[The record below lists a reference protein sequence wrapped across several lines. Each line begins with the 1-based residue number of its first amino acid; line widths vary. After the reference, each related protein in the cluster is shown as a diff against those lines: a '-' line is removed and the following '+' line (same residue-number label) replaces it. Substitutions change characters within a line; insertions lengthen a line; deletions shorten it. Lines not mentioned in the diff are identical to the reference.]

1 MIIEKEI
8 ASVMVVTDR
17 DDEALPKIGR
27 RINDLFENI
36 SFKIGE
42 WSDIS
47 IEDSFGLTKA
57 IDTYLLVV
65 PPDKKGALEN
75 VIIDALKEINE
86 EQALIEEVIQF
97 IDSLKVQLV
106 PELEQI
112 NYANKAT
119 IGTFFSVRDPKHA
132 MRSFATYV
140 SKIDWKKSESL
151 NELFAPFAD
160 LGR

>member
-1 MIIEKEI
+1 MASMSMKTEKHSSLRC
-8 ASVMVVTDR
+8 AYDDR
-17 DDEALPKIGR
+17 
-27 RINDLFENI
+27 
-36 SFKIGE
+36 
-42 WSDIS
+42 
-47 IEDSFGLTKA
+47 

-75 VIIDALKEINE
+75 VIIDALKEIKE

-132 MRSFATYV
+132 MSSFAT
-140 SKIDWKKSESL
+140 
-151 NELFAPFAD
+151 
-160 LGR
+160 